1 MPKRNRNGAGSIV
14 YEPERKKYR
23 AYITDALGKR
33 ISKRFD
39 SSDEADMWL
48 SQIKLDLY
56 NNTYIPKSNITVGEW
71 ILEYLST
78 YCAPNIRAKTLIR
91 YMQTARHLEPI
102 SGILLQE
109 LDARQVQY
117 FYNNLPKMSDSS
129 KNKIHKLLKAAI
141 TKAHILELVK
151 KNIMNAIPAPKV
163 SKPKI
168 EIFKREELQAISDVL
183 KTNSTYRRYYLLFLL
198 TINTGMRLGEVLG
211 LKRKCVFDDYVVIN
225 NSLQDI
231 NGKMVDTPPKTAA
244 GEREITITRDLS
256 SDLKK
261 RFNSGKIVSFDGYI
275 FQSKN
280 GTPLRPNQIER
291 AWKSILLLASVP
303 HKKFHVLRHTHA
315 TQLLANGV
323 PLLEVSKRLGHS
335 RASHTLDLYGH
346 AIPGYDASL
355 PNKISKIFNL

>member
-39 SSDEADMWL
+39 SPDEADMWL

-56 NNTYIPKSNITVGEW
+56 NNTYIPKSNITAGEW

-78 YCAPNIRAKTLIR
+78 YCAPNVRAKTLIR

-102 SGILLQE
+102 AGIMLQE

-117 FYNNLPKMSDSS
+117 FYNNLPNMSDSS
-129 KNKIHKLLKAAI
+129 KNKIHKLLKAAV

-151 KNIMNAIPAPKV
+151 KNIMNAVPAPKV
-163 SKPKI
+163 AKPRI
-168 EIFKREELQAISDVL
+168 EIFKNEELKAIAETL
-183 KTNSTYRRYYLLFLL
+183 RIHPIYKKYYLPFLL
-198 TINTGMRLGEVLG
+198 AINTGARIGEILG
-211 LKRKCVFDDYVVIN
+211 LKRNCVFDNYIMIN
-225 NSLQDI
+225 NSIQDI
-231 NGKMVDTPPKTAA
+231 NGKIIDMPPKTEA
-244 GEREITITRDLS
+244 GKRKITISPVLAQL
-256 SDLKK
+256 LKPRK
-261 RFNSGKIVSFDGYI
+261 NQKILALDDYV
-275 FQSKN
+275 FQSRN
-280 GTPLRPNQIER
+280 GTPVRANQVER
-291 AWKSILLLASVP
+291 NWKKILILTGIP
-303 HKKFHVLRHTHA
+303 HKKFHTLRHTHA

-323 PLLEVSKRLGHS
+323 PIIEVSKRLGHS
-335 RASHTLDLYGH
+335 KVSHTLDLYGH

-355 PNKISKIFNL
+355 PDKISKIFNL

>member
-71 ILEYLST
+71 VLE
-78 YCAPNIRAKTLIR
+78 
-91 YMQTARHLEPI
+91 
-102 SGILLQE
+102 
-109 LDARQVQY
+109 Y

-198 TINTGMRLGEVLG
+198 TINTGMKLGEVLG